1 MRYILLTDKERE
13 KLEQTYKL
21 STNFIER
28 SRSLQLLLS
37 DKKNSMAEVSRQ
49 SDTDIQAIVRL
60 FNAWDSASE
69 ENKMKTLSVAS
80 GRGPKFKLEQ
90 VRDKLPEMVE
100 KHSRNLNPIIHW
112 LDIEHN
118 IKICKQTL
126 QTFLKDARL

>member
-1 MRYILLTDKERE
+1 MRYIVLTTKERE
-13 KLEQTYKL
+13 QLEQTYK
-21 STNFIER
+21 SSNNFIER

-60 FNAWDSASE
+60 FNAWDAACE

-90 VRDKLPEMVE
+90 VRDKLPEMVV

>member
-1 MRYILLTDKERE
+1 MRYIVLTAKERE

-37 DKKNSMAEVSRQ
+37 DKRNSMAEVSRQ
-49 SDTDIQAIVRL
+49 SNADIQAIVRL
-60 FNAWDSASE
+60 FNAWESAAE
-69 ENKMKTLSVAS
+69 EDKMKTLSVAS

-90 VRDKLPEMVE
+90 VRDKLPEMVV

>member
-1 MRYILLTDKERE
+1 
-13 KLEQTYKL
+13 
-21 STNFIER
+21 
-28 SRSLQLLLS
+28 
-37 DKKNSMAEVSRQ
+37 
-49 SDTDIQAIVRL
+49 
-60 FNAWDSASE
+60 
-69 ENKMKTLSVAS
+69 MKTLSVAS

-112 LDIEHN
+112 LDVEHN

>member
-1 MRYILLTDKERE
+1 MRYILLTAKERE
-13 KLEQTYKL
+13 QLEQTYK
-21 STNFIER
+21 SSNNFIER

-37 DKKNSMAEVSRQ
+37 DKRNSMAEVSRQ
-49 SDTDIQAIVRL
+49 LNTDIQAVVRL
-60 FNAWDSASE
+60 FNAWDSATE

-80 GRGPKFKLEQ
+80 GRGPKFKLEK
-90 VRDKLPEMVE
+90 VRDKLPEMVV

-112 LDIEHN
+112 LDIEYN

>member
-1 MRYILLTDKERE
+1 MRYIVLTTKERE
-13 KLEQTYKL
+13 KLEQTYK
-21 STNFIER
+21 SSNNFIER
-28 SRSLQLLLS
+28 GRSLQLLLS
-37 DKKNSMAEVSRQ
+37 DKRNSMAEVSRQ
-49 SDTDIQAIVRL
+49 SNTDIQAIVRL
-60 FNAWDSASE
+60 FNAWDAASE

-100 KHSRNLNPIIHW
+100 KHSRNLNPIIHL

-126 QTFLKDARL
+126 QTFLKDTRL

>member
-1 MRYILLTDKERE
+1 MRYIVLTTKERE
-13 KLEQTYKL
+13 QLDKTYK
-21 STNFIER
+21 SSNNFIER

-49 SDTDIQAIVRL
+49 SNTDIQAIVRL
-60 FNAWDSASE
+60 FNAWDSALE
-69 ENKMKTLSVAS
+69 QDKMKTLSVAS

-90 VRDKLPEMVE
+90 VRDKLPEMIE
-100 KHSRNLNPIIHW
+100 KHGRNLNPIIHW